1 MLGEAPGD
9 AVLEPQQPLD
19 ALLRGDV
26 AADAAIA
33 GKVAF
38 RVEHRLA
45 GGEHVAAAAL
55 RELAPHQHVAGGRAR
70 LQNRPM
76 LVPAAFDLEAGF
88 PALLADHRF
97 RERLPYWL
105 AA

>member
-45 GGEHVAAAAL
+45 GGEHVTAAAIHAL
-55 RELAPHQHVAGGRAR
+55 AAHPHGAGGRGRLLAR
-70 LQNRPM
+70 AP
-76 LVPAAFDLEAGF
+76 VGPAPLALAAGF
-88 PALLADHRF
+88 PARRALCRVRGSLL
-97 RERLPYWL
+97 
-105 AA
+105 